1 MVFSSIPF
9 LYYFLPISLTIYYL
23 SPKKYQNF
31 ILLVFSLF
39 FYAWGEPKYIFLML
53 ATITLFFILGL
64 KLEKTKTQRGK
75 KKVLVSAVV
84 LGILFLGIFKY
95 TDFMLDTVNAVFGS
109 NIPLTKIAL
118 PIGIS
123 FYLFQCISYIV
134 DVYRGDAPA
143 QKSFVRFG
151 AYVSMF
157 PQLIAGPIVRYGSI
171 NKELENREITI
182 ADVQDGISRFLIGL
196 GKKVL
201 IADNFGKLIEI
212 CNTANEKSVILMW
225 MYAFAVTLQI
235 YFDFSGYS
243 DMAIGLGRMLGF
255 HFSENFQYPYTTK
268 SVTEFWRKWHMSL
281 GSWFRDYVYIPMGG
295 NRVSNGKWIIN
306 ILTVWMLTGLWH
318 GAAWNFVIW
327 GLFFGVLLLIE
338 KKTGFASHLPTGFAH
353 IYVMIAVIFSFVI
366 FQAPTLQSGWNVIV
380 SLLGLGN
387 IPFTNTFTGYTIKS
401 FAILFLIACIG
412 ATPYPAKIGNKLK
425 RSHFGLF
432 LHTLFLIALLLLCSA
447 YLVDESFHPFLYF
460 RF

>member
-9 LYYFLPISLTIYYL
+9 LYYFLPVFLTVYYL
-23 SPKKYQNF
+23 SPQKFQNH

-39 FYAWGEPKYIFLML
+39 FYAWGEPKYILLML
-53 ATITLFFILGL
+53 ASILLFYMLGL
-64 KLEKTKTQRGK
+64 LLEKSKSGLEK
-75 KKVLVSAVV
+75 KRILVIAVI
-84 LGILFLGIFKY
+84 LGILLLGIFKY
-95 TDFMLDTVNAVFGS
+95 TDFLVDTVNSIFDT
-109 NIPLTKIAL
+109 NIPLTRIAL

-134 DVYRGDAPA
+134 DVYRGNAPA

-157 PQLIAGPIVRYGSI
+157 PQLIAGPIVRYGTI
-171 NKELENREITI
+171 NEELDNRQVSSEDIQQGIT
-182 ADVQDGISRFLIGL
+182 RFLVGL

-212 CNTANEKSVILMW
+212 CNTASDRSVVLLW
-225 MYAFAVTLQI
+225 MYAIAVTLQI

-255 HFSENFQYPYTTK
+255 HFSENFQYPYTAK

-281 GSWFRDYVYIPMGG
+281 GTWFRDYVYIPMGG
-295 NRVSNGKWIIN
+295 NRVSSGKWVIN

-318 GAAWNFVIW
+318 GASWNFVVW
-327 GLFFGVLLLIE
+327 GLFFGILLLIE
-338 KKTGFASHLPTGFAH
+338 KKSGLAVRLSGIFSH
-353 IYVMIAVIFSFVI
+353 IYVMLTVIISFVI
-366 FQAPTLQSGWNVIV
+366 FQAQTLGSGWEVII
-380 SLLGLGN
+380 SLFGFGE
-387 IPFTNTFTGYTIKS
+387 IPISNTFAVYNVKS
-401 FAILFLIACIG
+401 YAVLFLIACVG
-412 ATPYPAKIGNKLK
+412 ATPLPARVGKKL
-425 RSHFGLF
+425 RDTPFGIV
-432 LHTLFLIALLLLCSA
+432 LHTLFLLALLLLCSA